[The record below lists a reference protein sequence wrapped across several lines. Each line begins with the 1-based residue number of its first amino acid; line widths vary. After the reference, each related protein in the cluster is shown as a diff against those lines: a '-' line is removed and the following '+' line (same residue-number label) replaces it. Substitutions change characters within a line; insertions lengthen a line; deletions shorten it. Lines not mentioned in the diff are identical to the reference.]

1 MQRPKKLAI
10 LEEVEPGWRQRFLTR
25 LGISKS
31 SYYDQPPSLSP
42 KDEQAVQSLLQAHAK
57 HPFYGTRRLALYLGW
72 SRKKATRIRTLAG
85 VVIAAPTKKRRGGGG
100 RPEIPAPPNILQ
112 RYANFRNE
120 ARPQDG
126 MDYSGMVNSGG
137 WVQDFTYLWFERSYH
152 YLAVVLD
159 LKTRRVVGWRL
170 GLSHSSELTYLL
182 AVLDALSKH
191 SLPTILHSYQG
202 SEYLSYKHQLLCER
216 MEIQLS
222 CSAKSSPW
230 QNGYMERWFGG
241 FKRELGPLGQFRDLP
256 QLHEAIAL
264 QIHYYN
270 TERIHSALGMSPTAY
285 AEQLKQTSDERELV
299 SGRTGP

>member
-1 MQRPKKLAI
+1 
-10 LEEVEPGWRQRFLTR
+10 
-25 LGISKS
+25 
-31 SYYDQPPSLSP
+31 LSP
-42 KDEQAVQSLLQAHAK
+42 KDELAVQELLRAHAK
-57 HPFYGTRRLALYLGW
+57 HPFYGTRRLALHLGW
-72 SRKKATRIRTLAG
+72 SRKKATRIRMLAG
-85 VVIAAPTKKRRGGGG
+85 VVIASPTKKRRGAGG
-100 RPEIPAPPNILQ
+100 RPEIPAPPNILH
-112 RYANFRNE
+112 RYASFKNE

-126 MDYSGMVNSGG
+126 MDYSGMVDSGG

-170 GLSHSSELTYLL
+170 GLSHSSELTYS

-191 SLPTILHSYQG
+191 DPPTILHSDQG

-270 TERIHSALGMSPTAY
+270 TERIHTALGMSPAAY
-285 AEQLKQTSDERELV
+285 AARLRQTSDERELV
-299 SGRTGP
+299 SRKTGP